1 MIYIFG
7 KSGQEIC
14 QWLFQCDPGFTH
26 VSPSPLCLD
35 DLIYVDYLMG
45 GSQQENGQSR
55 TLGVGDVHRLHR
67 LHDVL
72 QFYKY
77 KKILYH

>member
-1 MIYIFG
+1 M
-7 KSGQEIC
+7 
-14 QWLFQCDPGFTH
+14 
-26 VSPSPLCLD
+26 SPSPLCLD

-77 KKILYH
+77 KKNIVSLKIGQTSLKNCTVKEYDILHVFKC